1 MRWLVAILFILL
13 GAFLFSFTIDDMGK
27 IGRVIMKTIGIGCF
41 VIAILLSKIKKKQN
55 NHAKQTEI

>member
-1 MRWLVAILFILL
+1 MDSLRWLVAILFILL

-41 VIAILLSKIKKKQN
+41 VIAILLSKIKKKT
-55 NHAKQTEI
+55 K